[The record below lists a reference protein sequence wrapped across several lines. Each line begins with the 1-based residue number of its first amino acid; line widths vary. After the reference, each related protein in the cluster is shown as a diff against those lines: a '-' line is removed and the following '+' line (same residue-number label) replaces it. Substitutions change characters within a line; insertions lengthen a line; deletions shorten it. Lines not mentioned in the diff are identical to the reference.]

1 VTKPRETSA
10 DSTRA
15 QIIRAASRQF
25 ATNSYSSVN
34 LDEILADAKVTR
46 GALYFHFRSK
56 HALAEAILDER
67 ARMTR
72 SALVELIN
80 RRMSGLETIVD
91 MVYLVGAQ
99 EFGTELGRAGLN
111 LMDCLGRI
119 EGVQSRRLNEWVTAM
134 AAVVERAAEE
144 GDINAD
150 LDAEDVARLIIAV
163 YAGTRLTTDMADAR
177 YDLRRESSS
186 SSQFLHHM
194 AKNWNLVLPA
204 IANPERLGYLNEF
217 IRRRTAH
224 ALREWKQTEAPS
236 S

>member
-1 VTKPRETSA
+1 MQYPQVPVTKPRDTSA

-15 QIIRAASRQF
+15 QIIRAAARQF

-177 YDLRRESSS
+177 
-186 SSQFLHHM
+186 QFLHHM